1 MLGKELNFTKLQT
14 DKLLCAA
21 SGDAVLLYIYLQSG
35 NPIADAEKD
44 LNMNSGRVQCAGA
57 TLRQLGLWEDHAVV
71 TGMVGERPSYSEQDV
86 LFAMNQDRDFRGI
99 YQEIQRLL
107 ERPLNTEELKII
119 LGFIRYLNLPGEV
132 VLLLICYCKERN
144 RNRGNHRN
152 PSLRAIEKEAY
163 RWAELGIDTME
174 EAIAYTQAQQVRQS
188 RLGRLKE
195 VLQIYNRALTA
206 AEERYA
212 QQWLEWGFDDEAIAM
227 AYERTCLNTGGL
239 SWAYMNKI
247 LIRWQQ
253 AGLLTGEQV
262 RNGDKK
268 PVPKGAT
275 GQLGNAELE
284 AIQRVLRE
292 G

>member
-44 LNMNSGRVQCAGA
+44 LNMNSSRVQCAGA

-144 RNRGNHRN
+144 RSRGNHRN